1 MSVAVRCPN
10 CGQFSRVA
18 ESALDREVACPSCR
32 ERFVAEPVELEVP
45 IVYPSRGR
53 SDDIEPGGDS
63 EAAAEHKGPANV
75 LFGLALL
82 PFVIPLLWILGPTLT
97 GKEAIF
103 TFTLPM
109 AIAIASTGLCLG
121 MVLAEDWSFGTRVKG
136 ILAIVLLMHFF
147 AGMLYFLKT
156 EWVESIRKMIG
167 RANEDRWVRYVSPD
181 KKFAARVPS
190 QMREDDGSPLA
201 DWTLKTFRTDA
212 PQDPAL
218 FTIAHGRQPADLN
231 EQPDEKFFEAAK
243 AKAMEAAGG
252 TLLSDPREVR
262 LPGRPGREFVFQ
274 MADKNTRRIVRV
286 FRIERFAFVAT
297 VEGAFLTPDA
307 GDVKTFFDHLE
318 WNPGK

>member
-1 MSVAVRCPN
+1 MSVAVRCPQ

-18 ESALDREVACPSCR
+18 ESSIDREVACPGCR
-32 ERFVAEPVELEVP
+32 ERFLAEPAELEVP
-45 IVYPSRGR
+45 TVYPSQRR
-53 SDDIEPGGDS
+53 PDEDDFGNDLDAS
-63 EAAAEHKGPANV
+63 AEHKGPANV

-136 ILAIVLLMHFF
+136 ILAVVLLMHFI

-156 EWVESIRKMIG
+156 EWVESVRKMMG
-167 RANEDRWVRYVSPD
+167 RANEDRWVRFVAPD

-190 QMREDDGSPLA
+190 LMREDDGSPIA

-212 PQDPAL
+212 PQDPAI
-218 FTIAHGRQPADLN
+218 FTIAHGRQPAELN
-231 EQPDEKFFEAAK
+231 EQPDEKFFDAART
-243 AKAMEAAGG
+243 KAMQAAGG
-252 TLLSDPREVR
+252 TLASEKEAR

-274 MADKNTRRIVRV
+274 LADKNTRRIVRV
-286 FRIERFAFVAT
+286 YRIERFAFVAA